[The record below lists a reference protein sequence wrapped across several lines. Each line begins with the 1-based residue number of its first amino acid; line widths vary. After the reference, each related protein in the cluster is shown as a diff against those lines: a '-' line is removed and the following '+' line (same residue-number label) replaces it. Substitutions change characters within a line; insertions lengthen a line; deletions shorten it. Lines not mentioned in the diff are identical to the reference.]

1 MKRVHIVGS
10 VRSGTSLMLSC
21 MVNGFQHDASCEHE
35 MTVFREPEGVPRL
48 FISKHPSDIKR
59 IHLILRHDPNLF
71 VIYME
76 RDPRAV
82 IASIHPIDPA
92 RYFADFRI
100 WKESH
105 KSAKKLADESRFKL
119 VRYENLV
126 ESPDDVQRELAGH
139 WPFLEMTDPFSTFDQ
154 KATPSFKAEEAM
166 KGVRPISTDRID
178 GWKEH
183 LPRIKAQAGRYPE
196 MAGLLV
202 ACGYEDDDEWMKS
215 LDGVEKDDRSSFYE
229 DKENWLQAA
238 ERAVRYTLKVAAY
251 KRRHPVA

>member
-1 MKRVHIVGS
+1 MP
-10 VRSGTSLMLSC
+10 
-21 MVNGFQHDASCEHE
+21 
-35 MTVFREPEGVPRL
+35 VFREPEGAPGL
-48 FISKHPSDIKR
+48 FISKQPSDIKR
-59 IHLILRHDPNLF
+59 IHMILRHDPNLF

-82 IASIHPIDPA
+82 IASIHPVDPT

-105 KSAKKLADESRFKL
+105 AAAEKLADESRFKL
-119 VRYENLV
+119 VRYEDLV
-126 ESPDDVQRELAGH
+126 ESPDDVQRELAAH
-139 WPFLEMTDPFSTFDQ
+139 WPFLEATDPFSTFEQ
-154 KATPSFKAEEAM
+154 KANPSFKADEAM

-196 MAGLLV
+196 MADLLV
-202 ACGYEDDDEWMKS
+202 ACGYETDDEWMKL

-238 ERAVRYTLKVAAY
+238 ERAVRYTCKVAAY